1 MKLLNYTTTFF
12 AVILF
17 IIIPIWAALFYY
29 NMLDEIYD
37 SMDDGLDNQKL
48 LVLQKARI
56 DSSVFLRTSFD
67 VGDYAIQEIPVALA
81 GIKRDVY
88 KDTLMYMKNE
98 DEFEPVRMLQTVFK
112 QNNRYY
118 ELKVIT
124 SMVEEDDLIQQLFYA
139 LLWLY
144 VGLLATI
151 LVLNNVLLRRVWQP
165 FYTLLSRIKSFRL
178 ETPQPIEDI
187 PTRIDEFKLL
197 NESVKKL
204 IDGNVKA
211 YTTQK
216 QFIEN
221 AAHELQTPLAI
232 CLNKLEMFTDKYSL
246 TDEQLHQL
254 AEVINHIERA
264 TRLNQS
270 LLLLSKI
277 ENKQF
282 EATEQVNISELTKS
296 IVNDFSEL
304 AEFKEVE
311 IHVNEKAKC
320 QVQMHPE
327 LARILVTNL
336 IKNAV
341 VHNRKDGLVQVI
353 IDSKRLEIQ
362 NTGSPTPL
370 DPKNIYKR
378 FYKERASHTS
388 TGLGL
393 SIAKAIADLYDLQL
407 SYHYNKAHHF
417 AMQFR

>member
-165 FYTLLSRIKSFRL
+165 
-178 ETPQPIEDI
+178 
-187 PTRIDEFKLL
+187 
-197 NESVKKL
+197 
-204 IDGNVKA
+204 
-211 YTTQK
+211 
-216 QFIEN
+216 
-221 AAHELQTPLAI
+221 
-232 CLNKLEMFTDKYSL
+232 
-246 TDEQLHQL
+246 
-254 AEVINHIERA
+254 
-264 TRLNQS
+264 
-270 LLLLSKI
+270 
-277 ENKQF
+277 
-282 EATEQVNISELTKS
+282 
-296 IVNDFSEL
+296 
-304 AEFKEVE
+304 
-311 IHVNEKAKC
+311 
-320 QVQMHPE
+320 
-327 LARILVTNL
+327 
-336 IKNAV
+336 
-341 VHNRKDGLVQVI
+341 
-353 IDSKRLEIQ
+353 
-362 NTGSPTPL
+362 
-370 DPKNIYKR
+370 
-378 FYKERASHTS
+378 
-388 TGLGL
+388 
-393 SIAKAIADLYDLQL
+393 
-407 SYHYNKAHHF
+407 
-417 AMQFR
+417 